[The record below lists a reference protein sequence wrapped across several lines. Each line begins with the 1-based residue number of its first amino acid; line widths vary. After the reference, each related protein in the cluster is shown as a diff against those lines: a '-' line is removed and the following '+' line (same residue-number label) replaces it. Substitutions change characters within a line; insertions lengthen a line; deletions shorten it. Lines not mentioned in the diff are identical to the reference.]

1 MTAWGLAQL
10 RASDIAA
17 RLRCGQGK
25 IAHMESMRN
34 AIGGPDLEIMLPF
47 LGVPAERIDWYLRL
61 AEVAK
66 QKGWWDGSSIRRS

>member
-1 MTAWGLAQL
+1 
-10 RASDIAA
+10 
-17 RLRCGQGK
+17 
-25 IAHMESMRN
+25 MESMRN